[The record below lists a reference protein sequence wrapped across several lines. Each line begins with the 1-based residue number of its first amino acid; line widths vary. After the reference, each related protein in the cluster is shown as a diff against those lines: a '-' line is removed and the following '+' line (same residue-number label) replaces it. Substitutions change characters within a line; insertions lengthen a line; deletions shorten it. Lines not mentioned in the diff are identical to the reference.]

1 MKSMNE
7 YGLVVKIEGGTA
19 FVQFRR
25 TSACG
30 KCRACGM
37 MAGQNEIIVEVPNEI
52 NAKVGQL
59 VEVSIVMKKA
69 IRASAIAYIF
79 PLVMLALG
87 ALLGWLLTDIWG
99 VFANRDI
106 AMAISALIFAALS
119 FLLLKLA
126 APLYNKTVKRVY
138 TMVGVKDKN
147 DEEECNV

>member
-1 MKSMNE
+1 MNE
-7 YGLVVKIEGGTA
+7 YGRVVKIEGRNA

-59 VEVSIVMKKA
+59 VEVNIVMKKA
-69 IRASAIAYIF
+69 IGASAIAYMF
-79 PLVMLALG
+79 PLIMLALG
-87 ALLGWLLTDIWG
+87 VVLGWLLTDIWG
-99 VFANRDI
+99 VFTNRDVT
-106 AMAISALIFAALS
+106 MAISALIFAALS

-126 APLYNKTVKRVY
+126 SPLYNKTVNRVY
-138 TMVGVKDKN
+138 SMIGVKDK
-147 DEEECNV
+147 DDKEECNG